1 MGKSARCTDMTLF
14 QHHIQIRRF
23 IIPRTW
29 IQRLRT
35 NWLYSLAVLTGSVNW
50 CPCGRIESWVD
61 ALCGTRQPRG
71 SGGWSWW
78 WVISRQAAWTS
89 SCLPQYPEAH
99 PSSSGC
105 NRPCEN
111 NYFCGVT
118 GVHCCATLPS
128 PPQGDHS
135 SCTAVQL
142 LNTASRALF
151 LAKVGNLQNS
161 FTLQIYF
168 SPQNI
173 KWRWEAHCLAI
184 ISQGCSPLSA
194 TELCLICLGRCW
206 RGTRGRLMFMC
217 SGMWNHKT
225 VSLNTCISPKLQL
238 LFFSKM

>member
-1 MGKSARCTDMTLF
+1 MFYHTHNKDSEVKNQLVVQSCHIAWPDQWTDARAAGVRVEWSHCVT
-14 QHHIQIRRF
+14 
-23 IIPRTW
+23 
-29 IQRLRT
+29 
-35 NWLYSLAVLTGSVNW
+35 
-50 CPCGRIESWVD
+50 
-61 ALCGTRQPRG
+61 RG

-78 WVISRQAAWTS
+78 RVIRRWAAWTS

-111 NYFCGVT
+111 NYFWGVT
-118 GVHCCATLPS
+118 GVRCCATLPS
-128 PPQGDHS
+128 PPRGDHS

-142 LNTASRALF
+142 LNTASRALV
-151 LAKVGNLQNS
+151 LAKVGNLRNS

-206 RGTRGRLMFMC
+206 RGTRGRLMFRF
-217 SGMWNHKT
+217 SGMWNHKA
-225 VSLNTCISPKLQL
+225 VSFNTCISPELQL
-238 LFFSKM
+238 LFFSTM